1 MAICAKCT
9 ILPLSDLNMHA
20 FLLWFSLMYD
30 DTDEWESCS
39 DEEDDDSDGSWID
52 VHHTSDE
59 ELPGVCLQEIERI
72 IIRMK

>member
-1 MAICAKCT
+1 
-9 ILPLSDLNMHA
+9 
-20 FLLWFSLMYD
+20 MYD